1 VAGHLLLKGMKTIIV
16 YIIFLLLFFTSLVS
30 FGQIDSLNAIRKRH
44 GLPELQNSLKLQIS
58 AKAWLVHLDRNDRG
72 MVHDFDTKYGEVL
85 TNSVNPLAWWMGSPS
100 HRKVLLGRW
109 KRIGIAYRN
118 GVYCARLE

>member
-1 VAGHLLLKGMKTIIV
+1 MRTIIV
-16 YIIFLLLFFTSLVS
+16 YLIFLLLFFASLVA

-44 GLPELQNSLKLQIS
+44 GLPELKNSVKLQIS
-58 AKAWLVHLDRNDRG
+58 AKAWLVHLDHHDRG
-72 MVHDFDTKYGEVL
+72 MVHDFTTKYGEVL
-85 TNSVNPLAWWMGSPS
+85 TNSVDPLTWWMGSPS

-109 KRIGIAYRN
+109 KKIGIAYKN